1 MFVVVFFFKQKTAYE
16 MRISDWSSDVFSSDL
31 IETDKATM
39 EFEAIDEGT
48 ISRIAIPEGAEGV
61 KVGTVIAELTEEGES
76 SAAKPA
82 KRAPVASNGNAPQPE
97 SDRMS
102 TAERS
107 EERRGGQKC
116 VGKCRHR
123 WSRHHFKRTAIKH
136 HM

>member
-82 KRAPVASNGNAPQPE
+82 KREHVASNGKAPEPE
-97 SDRMS
+97 SDRTQKAKS
-102 TAERS
+102 GPRELAATSER
-107 EERRGGQKC
+107 EAYVAATDEPHRRENDDTPHC
-116 VGKCRHR
+116 
-123 WSRHHFKRTAIKH
+123 
-136 HM
+136 